1 MSLDI
6 VQFLAGEDSGSHI
19 AVLDPLIG
27 QESGSEALAQIH
39 GLEPFIVELG
49 DLVVAGQELT

>member
-1 MSLDI
+1 MGLDI

-27 QESGSEALAQIH
+27 EQRRRQIPLQVHPFQAL
-39 GLEPFIVELG
+39 
-49 DLVVAGQELT
+49 